1 MHEDTPCVF
10 VVDDDRSI
18 RDSLSNL
25 IRSVGLNVQTFASAQ
40 EFLTSPRPGA
50 PSCLVLDVQ
59 LPGLSGLDLQQELSR
74 DEVQIPII
82 FITGHGDIPMTVQ
95 AMKAGAIEFLTK
107 PCHDEDLLHA
117 IEQAMS
123 RGRQLKPCKH
133 TPAEEQS
140 YGADELRRDIGFSE
154 IMEHSAALR
163 RVLTAVETV
172 APTDATVLLSGETGT
187 GKELIARAIHTLSHR
202 RANPFVTLNCA
213 AIPTGLLESELFGH
227 ERGAFTGA
235 IGRRIG
241 RFELAHRGTL
251 LLDEVGDLPLE
262 LQPKLLRVLQERA
275 FERLGSTRT
284 VQTDARLIAATNTD
298 LAQRVAAKHFRS
310 DLYYRLHVFPIVIP
324 PLRERR
330 EDIPLLVRYF
340 VHTYARR
347 MHKRIETIPA
357 QAMSA
362 LTAYHWPGNVRELE
376 HCIER
381 AVILSRARELQPPL
395 AELPSRMPSSS
406 AVASSANHA
415 VTLKDAER
423 AHILRTLEETQWVIG
438 GSAGAAARL
447 GLKRTTLQAL
457 VKRLGIDR
465 PRSHANISAP
475 ANMSAAPGRHS
486 PLKARAGAG
495 RNLPAS
501 GD

>member
-1 MHEDTPCVF
+1 MHMANPCVF

-18 RDSLSNL
+18 RDSLRNL

-40 EFLTSPRPGA
+40 AFLASPRPDVPG
-50 PSCLVLDVQ
+50 CLVLDVQ
-59 LPGLSGLDLQQELSR
+59 LPGLSGLDLQRELAR
-74 DEVQIPII
+74 DDVPIPIV
-82 FITGHGDIPMTVQ
+82 FITGHGDIPMAVR

-107 PCHDEDLLHA
+107 PCHDEDLLNA
-117 IEQAMS
+117 IEQAIS
-123 RGRQLKPCKH
+123 RSRQLKQVKNKL
-133 TPAEEQS
+133 AEEEQS
-140 YGADELRRDIGFSE
+140 SEDARRSDISFSE
-154 IMEHSAALR
+154 IVGHSTALR

-172 APTDATVLLSGETGT
+172 APTDATVLLAGETGT
-187 GKELIARAIHTLSHR
+187 GKELIARAIHTRSRR
-202 RANPFVTLNCA
+202 RASPFVTLNCA

-227 ERGAFTGA
+227 EQGAFTGA

-284 VQTDARLIAATNTD
+284 VSTDARLIAATNTD
-298 LAQRVAAKHFRS
+298 LAQMVAAKRFRS

-330 EDIPLLVRYF
+330 EDIPLLVRHF

-347 MHKRIETIPA
+347 LHKRIETIPA
-357 QAMSA
+357 QAMAA
-362 LTAYHWPGNVRELE
+362 LMEYDWPGNVRELE

-381 AVILSRARELQPPL
+381 AVILSREPELRPPL
-395 AELPSRMPSSS
+395 AELPHPMPPAS
-406 AVASSANHA
+406 AAASAAHHA
-415 VTLKDAER
+415 VTLRDAER
-423 AHILRTLEETQWVIG
+423 AHILRTLEETRWVMG

-465 PRSHANISAP
+465 PRAQATISAP
-475 ANMSAAPGRHS
+475 AE
-486 PLKARAGAG
+486 
-495 RNLPAS
+495 
-501 GD
+501 